1 MSKLPHAVA
10 LVLDLSVGAVVVLH
24 GHLGRVPLLNGEQ
37 HVDEVVLVRLETSQK
52 PAELHVKGL
61 NDVGNR
67 VGTATRSQSAAKPAD
82 NAIVIAEDQ
91 ALAPLVYQAPATQA
105 NVPSHGTARLPKG
118 GHLRL

>member
-1 MSKLPHAVA
+1 MAISVECRFFTENSTSTKWFWFGLKLPENRPSYT
-10 LVLDLSVGAVVVLH
+10 L
-24 GHLGRVPLLNGEQ
+24 
-37 HVDEVVLVRLETSQK
+37 T
-52 PAELHVKGL
+52 GL